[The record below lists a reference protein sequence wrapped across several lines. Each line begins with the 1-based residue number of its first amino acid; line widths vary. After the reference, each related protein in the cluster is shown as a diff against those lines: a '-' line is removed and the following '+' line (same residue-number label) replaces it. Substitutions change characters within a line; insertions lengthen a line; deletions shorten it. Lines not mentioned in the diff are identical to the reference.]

1 MTTVSTINLINE
13 GNEIR
18 NNLDEQS
25 KTYFF
30 FMKSEKIFLAS
41 KKKILRDIK
50 RNTFWLN
57 VVGLSPRLKCITEAH
72 SVSERYL
79 LIQS

>member
-1 MTTVSTINLINE
+1 MNE
-13 GNEIR
+13 GNEIK
-18 NNLDEQS
+18 NNFDEQS

-30 FMKSEKIFLAS
+30 MKS
-41 KKKILRDIK
+41 KKNLSGKQKEILRDIK